1 MNKDQIIK
9 YAAIAGGA
17 YLVYW
22 YVTNYGPGGHVSTG
36 VPSYWDTWFGGAS
49 TQPQPGMTTTNPAS
63 QASTTQAVVTQP
75 SNTTASNSHLTAEAL
90 PTSAQLRQAILNASS
105 GNGAVSGGYA
115 TPDVWSYYYQNI
127 VGRPISSAQLSAMF
141 PPGTNGQGAP
151 LTLDQ
156 FLSAL
161 PSQGLMGIGHIVNVP
176 ATNSIPSM
184 SFGGN
189 LRRPGVQGI
198 NRGMGGRGGP
208 TIQ

>member
-22 YVTNYGPGGHVSTG
+22 YLTNYGPSGHVSTG
-36 VPSYWDTWFGGAS
+36 VQSYWDTWFGGAS
-49 TQPQPGMTTTNPAS
+49 TQPQPGMTATGPVS
-63 QASTTQAVVTQP
+63 QVPTQAVLTQP
-75 SNTTASNSHLTAEAL
+75 SSAPATQAEL
-90 PTSAQLRQAILNASS
+90 PTNAQLRTAIMNASS

-115 TPDVWSYYYQNI
+115 TPDVWSYYFQSI
-127 VGRPISSAQLSAMF
+127 TGRTISSSQLSAMF
-141 PPGTNGQGAP
+141 PPGANGQGAP

-156 FLSAL
+156 FLAAL
-161 PSQGLMGIGHIVNVP
+161 PSQGLAGVGSIVNVP

-189 LRRPGVQGI
+189 LRRPGIQGI
-198 NRGMGGRGGP
+198 NRGMGGRQ